1 MSGGD
6 PQQRQ
11 GRSLGTSATL
21 LPVSQRVHADT
32 QSIGELLLRQADES
46 SKNDNVLP
54 TQNLAADDALA
65 LFPGYGPREI
75 FLGQLGNLV
84 SHVCLRGADGKA
96 EFPFL
101 LHCAHL

>member
-6 PQQRQ
+6 PQQRR

-32 QSIGELLLRQADES
+32 QSIGELLLRQTDES
-46 SKNDNVLP
+46 SENDNVLP
-54 TQNLAADDALA
+54 ARNLAADDPLA
-65 LFPGYGPREI
+65 LLPGYGPREI

-84 SHVCLRGADGKA
+84 NHVCPRGAYGRD
-96 EFPFL
+96 EIPFFL
-101 LHCAHL
+101 PCRH